1 MRNDD
6 ERGTETAHLTAVE
19 PEGICWIHR
28 ARALP
33 RGSACRGISV
43 VLRPSQGRP
52 AGYC

>member
-6 ERGTETAHLTAVE
+6 EEPRLHKTAVE
-19 PEGICWIHR
+19 GIWIHR

-43 VLRPSQGRP
+43 VLRPSQGHP